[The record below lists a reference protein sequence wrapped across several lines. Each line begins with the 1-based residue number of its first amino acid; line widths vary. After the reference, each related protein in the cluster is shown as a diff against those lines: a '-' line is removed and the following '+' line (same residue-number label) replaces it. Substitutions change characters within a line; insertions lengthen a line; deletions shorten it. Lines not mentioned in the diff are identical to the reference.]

1 MPYNQSMSDDSS
13 NAHPQAYVP
22 ISETVDIVEIA
33 HDEQEVRR
41 RHASNRV
48 AWNEG
53 AAHYREVLTETLER
67 LQVATSNLH
76 PIERE
81 NMAVRGSLSDWCHC
95 AVHLQCASGEDTLS
109 LWLEGAQQVVGIDIS
124 DVHIH
129 NAQQLTDALGAPAT
143 WHCCDILDTP
153 HQLDGTAD
161 LVYTGRGALNWLH
174 DLSAWAQ
181 VIVRLLK
188 PGGMFHVFDGH
199 PAAWLFEPDA
209 HTLVAAPDVDY
220 FQHSE
225 TSRGWLPEYIGDL
238 TDTLGKS
245 DSELAAKFERL
256 WPLADIFQALTGA
269 GLVVDFLGEY
279 PEDYWPSM
287 PNLADDERGRI
298 PVTFAMRAYKPH

>member
-1 MPYNQSMSDDSS
+1 MRDDTT
-13 NAHPQAYVP
+13 NIPEQDYVP
-22 ISETVDIVEIA
+22 ISETIQRVDSA
-33 HDEQEVRR
+33 HDEHEVRR
-41 RHASNRV
+41 RHASNRE

-53 AAHYREVLTETLER
+53 AVRYREGLMGTLER
-67 LQVATSNLH
+67 LKAGTSNLH

-81 NMAVRGSLSDWCHC
+81 NLQVRGPLRDWCKQV
-95 AVHLQCASGEDTLS
+95 VHLQCASGEDTLS

-124 DVHIH
+124 EVHIE
-129 NAQQLTDALGAPAT
+129 NAQYLSDALGAPAA
-143 WHCCDILDTP
+143 WHCCDLLDTP
-153 HQLDGTAD
+153 HALDGSAD

-181 VIVRLLK
+181 VIARLLK

-199 PAAWLFEPDA
+199 PTVWLFEPNA
-209 HTLVAAPDVDY
+209 KTLVAAPHINY

-225 TSRGWLPEYIGDL
+225 TSRGWTPEYIGDL
-238 TDTLGKS
+238 TDALGKA

-269 GLVVDFLGEY
+269 GLMVDFLGEY

-287 PNLADDERGRI
+287 PNLQDGERGRI
-298 PVTFAMRAYKPH
+298 PLTFAMRAYKPH